1 MEGPREAAVSVRIT
15 RSLQNS
21 QIYSNFSSNLRQI
34 TTAVN
39 FLNNPKVAQSTLIQK
54 RNFLARKGLTEEE
67 IQRAFEKV
75 GIFFNVAEMNGN
87 VNSPEETIIQ
97 VPQPYKYQM
106 TPFEKIK
113 DMVSSAALIS
123 GIVYG
128 VYMFYKVRKPRK
140 SREKFEF
147 STFALSKN

>member
-1 MEGPREAAVSVRIT
+1 
-15 RSLQNS
+15 
-21 QIYSNFSSNLRQI
+21 
-34 TTAVN
+34 VN

-75 GIFFNVAEMNGN
+75 GIFFNISEMNGN
-87 VNSPEETIIQ
+87 VESPEETIIQ

-128 VYMFYKVRKPRK
+128 VYMFYKVRKR
-140 SREKFEF
+140 
-147 STFALSKN
+147 